1 MSLDEARV
9 VKILYDAEGE
19 AASLQ
24 FGSSLRFRW
33 SAWSEENEK
42 PLEPLEPWRCG
53 SEVAQVQVSTRI

>member
-24 FGSSLRFRW
+24 FGSSLCASGGALGVRKTKSLWSLQRKGVAAQRW
-33 SAWSEENEK
+33 
-42 PLEPLEPWRCG
+42 PRY
-53 SEVAQVQVSTRI
+53 R